1 MRPMQDLPDVMFGW
15 TKSTDEIGGFSLEKH
30 ETPTPAEG
38 EVLIKTHSTSICGTD
53 VHIWKWDDWAK
64 ENVPLGTITGHETCG
79 EVVGLGPGVDS
90 VSYTHLTLPTIYS
103 V

>member
-1 MRPMQDLPDVMFGW
+1 MRPMQDLPDAMFGW
-15 TKSTDEIGGFSLEKH
+15 TKSKDEIGGYSLEKH
-30 ETPTPAEG
+30 VIPTPQDG

-79 EVVGLGPGVDS
+79 VIAHVA
-90 VSYTHLTLPTIYS
+90 
-103 V
+103 

>member
-1 MRPMQDLPDVMFGW
+1 MRPMQDLPESMFGW
-15 TKSTDEIGGFSLEKH
+15 TKLNDEIGGFSLEKH
-30 ETPTPAEG
+30 DMPKPEHG

-79 EVVGLGPGVDS
+79 VIVGLGDGVESHSIGDKVRS
-90 VSYTHLTLPTIYS
+90 ECSI
-103 V
+103 